1 MKRKHQGTRE
11 SGVGRIHRPG
21 HVHPAMVSVAAVAF
35 GAGLSIVASGA
46 LGASSSASASSSAAA
61 AQDVS
66 AVEIK
71 PTQLSDTVHF
81 LQPVPALAGNLAVSA
96 GEDGILLVDTKM
108 MPLTARIK
116 TAIEEIQTGKVD
128 FMVNS
133 HYHYDHAGGNAAFGL
148 ESLIVAHESI
158 RRRLMEGREAGSR
171 FVTVTTPRPVEALPI
186 VTFKENVT
194 LHWNGESIDVIHTPN
209 PSHTDGDTV
218 IFFRDSNVIHT
229 GDQYVNLGGFP
240 YIDRDVGGN
249 ALGLRDNIAD
259 VLGMIDDD
267 TKIIPG
273 HVPLATKAELQYF
286 HDQVAES
293 IDHVERAKQSG
304 KTLEEVQSAGL
315 PEKFATYTGFM
326 PEATWI
332 QFVYASL
339 ES

>member
-1 MKRKHQGTRE
+1 MKRKHQDTRE

-21 HVHPAMVSVAAVAF
+21 HVHPAMVAVAAVAF
-35 GAGLSIVASGA
+35 GAGLSIIASGA
-46 LGASSSASASSSAAA
+46 LGASSSAAA

-66 AVEIK
+66 SVEIR

-81 LQPVPALAGNLAVSA
+81 LEPVPGLAGNLAVSA
-96 GEDGILLVDTKM
+96 GEDGILLVDTEM
-108 MPLTARIK
+108 MPLTERIK
-116 TAIEEIQTGKVD
+116 TAIEKIQTGKVD

-171 FVTVTTPRPVEALPI
+171 FITTPRPVEALPI

-273 HVPLATKAELQYF
+273 HGPLATKTELQHF
-286 HDQVAES
+286 HDQVTES

>member
-1 MKRKHQGTRE
+1 MKRKHQVTHE
-11 SGVGRIHRPG
+11 DGVGRIHRPG
-21 HVHPAMVSVAAVAF
+21 QVHPVMVSVAAVAF
-35 GAGLSIVASGA
+35 GAGLSIIASGA
-46 LGASSSASASSSAAA
+46 LGAASSLSAAA
-61 AQDVS
+61 ALAQDVS

-71 PTQLSDTVHF
+71 ATQLSDTVH
-81 LQPVPALAGNLAVSA
+81 LLEPVPGLAGNLAVSA
-96 GEDGILLVDTKM
+96 GDDGILLVDTDL
-108 MPLTARIK
+108 MPLTERIK
-116 TAIEEIQTGKVD
+116 AAIENIQSGKVD

-171 FVTVTTPRPVEALPI
+171 FITTTRPVEALPI
-186 VTFKENVT
+186 LTFKENVT
-194 LHWNGESIDVIHTPN
+194 LHWNGESIDMIHTPN

-218 IFFRDSNVIHT
+218 IFFRESNVIHT

-249 ALGLRDNIAD
+249 ALGLRDNIAV

-273 HVPLATKAELQYF
+273 HGPLATKAELQHF
-286 HDQVAES
+286 HAQVAES
-293 IDHVERAKQSG
+293 IDHIERAKQSG

-326 PEATWI
+326 PEASWI

>member
-1 MKRKHQGTRE
+1 MKRTHQ
-11 SGVGRIHRPG
+11 
-21 HVHPAMVSVAAVAF
+21 VHPAVVSVAAVAL
-35 GAGLSIVASGA
+35 GAGLAVVASGP
-46 LGASSSASASSSAAA
+46 LGASSTA

-66 AVEIK
+66 DVEIT
-71 PTQLSDTVHF
+71 PTQLSETVHF
-81 LQPVPALAGNLAVSA
+81 LEPVPGLAGNLAVSA
-96 GEDGILLVDTKM
+96 GEDGILLVDTEM

-116 TAIEEIQTGKVD
+116 TAIGRIQAGKVD

-133 HYHYDHAGGNAAFGL
+133 HYHYDHAGGNADFGL
-148 ESLIVAHESI
+148 DSLIVAHESI
-158 RRRLMEGREAGSR
+158 RRRLMEGREAGAR
-171 FVTVTTPRPVEALPI
+171 FRDTPTPVEALP
-186 VTFKENVT
+186 VLTFEESVT
-194 LHWNGESIDVIHTPN
+194 LHWNGEQIDVIHSRN

-273 HVPLATKAELQYF
+273 HGPLATKAELQHF

-293 IDHVERAKQSG
+293 IEHIEGAKQSG
-304 KTLEEVQSAGL
+304 KTLEEIQNAGL
-315 PEKFATYTGFM
+315 PEKFAEYTGFM
-326 PEATWI
+326 PEPLWI

>member
-1 MKRKHQGTRE
+1 MKRKYQ
-11 SGVGRIHRPG
+11 
-21 HVHPAMVSVAAVAF
+21 VHPAVVSVAAVAL
-35 GAGLSIVASGA
+35 GASLAVVASGP
-46 LGASSSASASSSAAA
+46 LGASSTAG
-61 AQDVS
+61 QDVS
-66 AVEIK
+66 DVEIT
-71 PTQLSDTVHF
+71 PTQLSETVHF
-81 LQPVPALAGNLAVSA
+81 LEPVPGLAGNLAVSA
-96 GEDGILLVDTKM
+96 GEDGILLVDTEM

-116 TAIEEIQTGKVD
+116 TAIERIQPGKVD

-158 RRRLMEGREAGSR
+158 RRRLMEGREAGAR
-171 FVTVTTPRPVEALPI
+171 FRDTPTPVEALP
-186 VTFKENVT
+186 VLTFEDSVT
-194 LHWNGESIDVIHTPN
+194 LHWNGEQIDVIHSRN

-259 VLGMIDDD
+259 VLGMIDDE

-273 HVPLATKAELQYF
+273 HGPLATKAELQHY

-293 IDHVERAKQSG
+293 IEHIEGAKQSG
-304 KTLEEVQSAGL
+304 KTLEEIQSAGL

-326 PEATWI
+326 SEPLWI

>member
-1 MKRKHQGTRE
+1 MKRKYQ
-11 SGVGRIHRPG
+11 
-21 HVHPAMVSVAAVAF
+21 VHPAVVSVAAVAL
-35 GAGLSIVASGA
+35 GAGLAVVASGP
-46 LGASSSASASSSAAA
+46 LGASSTAG
-61 AQDVS
+61 QDVS
-66 AVEIK
+66 DVEIT
-71 PTQLSDTVHF
+71 PTQLSETVHF
-81 LQPVPALAGNLAVSA
+81 LEPVPGLAGNLAVSA
-96 GEDGILLVDTKM
+96 GEDGILLVDTEM

-116 TAIEEIQTGKVD
+116 TAIERIQPGKVD

-158 RRRLMEGREAGSR
+158 RRRLMEGREAGAR
-171 FVTVTTPRPVEALPI
+171 FRDTPTPVEALP
-186 VTFKENVT
+186 VLTFEDSVT
-194 LHWNGESIDVIHTPN
+194 LHWNGEQIDVIHSRN

-259 VLGMIDDD
+259 VLGMIDDE

-273 HVPLATKAELQYF
+273 HGPLATKAELQHY

-293 IDHVERAKQSG
+293 IEHIEGAKQSG
-304 KTLEEVQSAGL
+304 KTLEEIQSAGL

-326 PEATWI
+326 SEPLWI

>member
-1 MKRKHQGTRE
+1 
-11 SGVGRIHRPG
+11 
-21 HVHPAMVSVAAVAF
+21 MVSVAAVAF
-35 GAGLSIVASGA
+35 GAGLSIIASGA
-46 LGASSSASASSSAAA
+46 LGASSSSAL

-66 AVEIK
+66 AVEIT
-71 PTQLSDTVHF
+71 PTQLSETVYF
-81 LQPVPALAGNLAVSA
+81 LEPVPALAGNLAVSA
-96 GEDGILLVDTKM
+96 GEDGILLVDTEM

-116 TAIEEIQTGKVD
+116 TAIEKIQTGKVD

-133 HYHYDHAGGNAAFGL
+133 HYHFDHAGGNAAFGL
-148 ESLIVAHESI
+148 ETLIVAHESI

-171 FVTVTTPRPVEALPI
+171 FITTPRPVEALPI
-186 VTFKENVT
+186 LTFKESVT

-249 ALGLRDNIAD
+249 ALGLRDNIAN
-259 VLGMIDDD
+259 VLGMIDDE
-267 TKIIPG
+267 TQIIPG
-273 HVPLATKAELQYF
+273 HGPLATKAELQHF

-293 IDHVERAKQSG
+293 IEHVERAKQSG
-304 KTLEEVQSAGL
+304 KTLEEIQSAGL

-326 PEATWI
+326 PASTWI

-339 ES
+339 AS

>member
-1 MKRKHQGTRE
+1 MKRTHQ
-11 SGVGRIHRPG
+11 
-21 HVHPAMVSVAAVAF
+21 VHPAVVSVAAVAL
-35 GAGLSIVASGA
+35 GAGLAVVASGP
-46 LGASSSASASSSAAA
+46 LGASSTA

-66 AVEIK
+66 DVEIT
-71 PTQLSDTVHF
+71 PTQLSETVHF
-81 LQPVPALAGNLAVSA
+81 LEPVPGLAGNLAVSA
-96 GEDGILLVDTKM
+96 GEDGILLVDTEM

-116 TAIEEIQTGKVD
+116 TAIGEIQAGKVD

-133 HYHYDHAGGNAAFGL
+133 HYHFDHAGGNADFGL

-158 RRRLMEGREAGSR
+158 RRRLMEGREAGAR
-171 FVTVTTPRPVEALPI
+171 FRDTPHPVEALP
-186 VTFKENVT
+186 VLTFEDSVT
-194 LHWNGESIDVIHTPN
+194 LHWNGEQIDVIHSRN

-218 IFFRDSNVIHT
+218 IFFRGSNVIHT

-259 VLGMIDDD
+259 VLGMIDDE

-273 HVPLATKAELQYF
+273 HGPLATKAELQHF

-293 IDHVERAKQSG
+293 IEHIEGAKQSG
-304 KTLEEVQSAGL
+304 KTLEEIQNAGL
-315 PEKFATYTGFM
+315 PEKFAEYTGFM
-326 PEATWI
+326 AESAWI

-339 ES
+339 DS

>member
-1 MKRKHQGTRE
+1 MKRTHQ
-11 SGVGRIHRPG
+11 
-21 HVHPAMVSVAAVAF
+21 VHPAVVSVAAVAL
-35 GAGLSIVASGA
+35 GAGLAVVASGP
-46 LGASSSASASSSAAA
+46 LGASSTAG
-61 AQDVS
+61 QDVS
-66 AVEIK
+66 DVEIT
-71 PTQLSDTVHF
+71 PTQLSETVHF
-81 LQPVPALAGNLAVSA
+81 LEPVPGLAGNLAVSA
-96 GEDGILLVDTKM
+96 GEDGILLVDTEM

-116 TAIEEIQTGKVD
+116 TAIERIQPGKVD

-158 RRRLMEGREAGSR
+158 RRRLMEGREAGAR
-171 FVTVTTPRPVEALPI
+171 FRDTPTPVEALP
-186 VTFKENVT
+186 VLTFEDSVT
-194 LHWNGESIDVIHTPN
+194 LHWNGEQIDVIHSRN

-259 VLGMIDDD
+259 VLGMIDDE

-273 HVPLATKAELQYF
+273 HGPLATKAELQHY

-293 IDHVERAKQSG
+293 IEHIEGAKQSG
-304 KTLEEVQSAGL
+304 KTLEEIQSAGL

-326 PEATWI
+326 SEPLWI